1 MDPML
6 KTQGAI
12 SRHASSAAVALLFTL
27 AACSGDDPVSPGPG
41 TGSAAEVPPNA
52 QVVAFD
58 VVQEVTTPISGIVE
72 RRRAVIANAAE
83 WAELWDEMQSRIEP
97 KPPVPE
103 IDFGSHMVVF
113 ASMGERTSGGYTISV
128 LEAAAEDDALYVEIE
143 EATPGIECI
152 TTDVIS
158 TPAVAVSVPNTASK
172 VLFVEREIAYP
183 CAPNG

>member
-1 MDPML
+1 M
-6 KTQGAI
+6 TYSQRA
-12 SRHASSAAVALLFTL
+12 RTRRATSAAVALLFTVS
-27 AACSGDDPVSPGPG
+27 ACSGDDPVSPGPG
-41 TGSAAEVPPNA
+41 TGSAVEVPPNA

-72 RRRAVIANAAE
+72 RRREVIADAAE
-83 WAELWDEMQSRIEP
+83 WAALWDEMQSRVMP

-103 IDFGSHMVVF
+103 IDFGARMVVF
-113 ASMGERTSGGYTISV
+113 ASMGERTSGGYAISV
-128 LEAAAEDDALYVEIE
+128 LEAAQEEDVLYVEVE

-158 TPAVAVSVPNTASK
+158 TPAVAVVVPRTTSM

-183 CAPNG
+183 CAPGA